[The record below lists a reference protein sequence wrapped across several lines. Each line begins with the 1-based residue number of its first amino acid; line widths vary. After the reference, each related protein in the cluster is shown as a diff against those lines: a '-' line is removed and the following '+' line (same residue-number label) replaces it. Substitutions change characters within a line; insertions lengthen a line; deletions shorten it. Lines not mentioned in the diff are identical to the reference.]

1 MRRASPPGRAA
12 PLPPLAAECGAAWRP
27 RLPPFPPLIP
37 LPCTSYTHTPFPSLS
52 TTPPPPPT
60 HKKQGGGLTHIIMP
74 LFFDALVKLGH
85 PKFTAWRLAFYMPAA
100 MHVLSGILIFLFGQ
114 DTPAGRTA
122 AVRKAA
128 GLKNDMSWPSWRAAV
143 LNYRTWAL
151 TAVYAVTFGTGE
163 LIGMDG
169 GGRENGEG
177 AGRWAWSGEQAGG
190 ARTC

>member
-1 MRRASPPGRAA
+1 
-12 PLPPLAAECGAAWRP
+12 
-27 RLPPFPPLIP
+27 
-37 LPCTSYTHTPFPSLS
+37 
-52 TTPPPPPT
+52 
-60 HKKQGGGLTHIIMP
+60 MP

-163 LIGMDG
+163 LIGIGFSGRVVVSYLNLASSLSSLRLLFRCSMVVCHG
-169 GGRENGEG
+169 GMKTESW
-177 AGRWAWSGEQAGG
+177 AGMWERS
-190 ARTC
+190 